1 MFVPARR
8 ASLRNVI
15 NVIKERMG
23 VGPSAAAGETGA
35 DAARASEAGALKVS
49 VVIPVRNEEASLPAL
64 LESLRRQ
71 TLPPAEVVIVDGGST
86 DGTVALA
93 RRLAAGDGR
102 VRVIEAGEATPGRG
116 RNVGSAAASHE
127 WLAFT
132 DAGITLEPTWLERLT
147 EVAVADPSLEV
158 VHGNYEPVAKTSF
171 ERWAALAYLPPKRPR
186 PGGWMRG
193 PVVPSTLLRREAW
206 ERVGGFPDLR
216 AAEDLIFLERLG
228 AHGLKI
234 GWSPLATV
242 WWNLPPTLRRTFRR
256 FTLYSRHNVWAGR
269 QHDWHY
275 GVARKYALAVPF
287 VALAFAH
294 SPWWLAVPVA
304 ATLAR
309 VAKSIW
315 VKREGRGLLW
325 LLNPVQFAGVALVLL
340 TVDLATFV
348 GWAQAVARRA
358 ASR

>member
-1 MFVPARR
+1 
-8 ASLRNVI
+8 
-15 NVIKERMG
+15 MG

-35 DAARASEAGALKVS
+35 DAARAAGAGALKVS

-86 DGTVALA
+86 DETVALA

-102 VRVIEAGEATPGRG
+102 VRVVEAGEATPGRG
-116 RNVGSAAASHE
+116 RNVGCAAASHE
-127 WLAFT
+127 WIAFT
-132 DAGITLEPTWLERLT
+132 DAGITLEPTWLERLS
-147 EVAVADPSLEV
+147 EVALADPALEV
-158 VHGNYEPVAKTSF
+158 VHGNYEPVARTSF
-171 ERWAALAYLPPKRPR
+171 ERWAALAYLPPKRLR

-193 PVVPSTLLRREAW
+193 PAVPSTLLRREAW

-234 GWSPLATV
+234 GWSPRATV
-242 WWNLPPTLRRTFRR
+242 WWNLQPTLWRTFRR

-275 GVARKYALAVPF
+275 GVARFYLFALPFVVLAV
-287 VALAFAH
+287 AH
-294 SPWWLAVPVA
+294 SVWWLLAPLA
-304 ATLAR
+304 GALAR

-315 VKREGRGLLW
+315 LRREGRGLAW
-325 LLNPVQFAGVALVLL
+325 LLNPVRFAAVGVILL
-340 TVDLATFV
+340 TIDMATFV
-348 GWAQAVARRA
+348 GWLQAGLLRR
-358 ASR
+358 R